1 MEGMLLYWGFERKV
15 KFGFI
20 RRPYLLGNVRD
31 MQRKALETG
40 NSIHRGP
47 TGEPEGGGGSFI
59 GDFERQQH
67 LGSIFFWTQ
76 RMLGASVWRQSGTLV
91 KKQGSL
97 DLASEYGAQTACH
110 KGLSASGPKGLK
122 PNYYSYVH
130 LAPWQHTFPS
140 LVSCHMVRMVC

>member
-47 TGEPEGGGGSFI
+47 TGEPEGGGG
-59 GDFERQQH
+59 H
-67 LGSIFFWTQ
+67 LLGTSRDSNIWAPFFF
-76 RMLGASVWRQSGTLV
+76 
-91 KKQGSL
+91 
-97 DLASEYGAQTACH
+97 
-110 KGLSASGPKGLK
+110 GPRG
-122 PNYYSYVH
+122 
-130 LAPWQHTFPS
+130 
-140 LVSCHMVRMVC
+140 C